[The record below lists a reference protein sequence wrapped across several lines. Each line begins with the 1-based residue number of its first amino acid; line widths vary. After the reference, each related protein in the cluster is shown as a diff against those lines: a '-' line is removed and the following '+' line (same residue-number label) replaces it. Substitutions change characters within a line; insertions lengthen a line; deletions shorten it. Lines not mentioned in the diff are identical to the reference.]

1 MSTTEEVKETISKA
15 LDIKDDLM
23 KHGVTN
29 SKDAADAEEIFALKQ
44 TNVDEA
50 IASIDPNHDQI
61 AKALDIKD
69 DLTKNGINVPA
80 GEEIWREEMEKAV
93 K

>member
-1 MSTTEEVKETISKA
+1 
-15 LDIKDDLM
+15 M

-61 AKALDIKD
+61 AKALDIK
-69 DLTKNGINVPA
+69 V
-80 GEEIWREEMEKAV
+80 KASPSSAWLL
-93 K
+93 KA